1 MRPEVIVSPAEMS
14 VRTLRNVQEGKTVGL
29 VPTMGALHKG
39 HRSLIDRAAAEVDV
53 VVVSIFVNPTQ
64 FGPNEDLESY
74 PRNLEE
80 DVSLLEKQGLASV
93 VFAPNVSGMYPYAEN
108 KTWVIVED
116 LDRHLCGSSRP
127 GHFKGVTTIVSRLL
141 AMVQPDVA
149 FFGLKDAQQFYIVK
163 RMAAEM
169 GFRTQIKGVET
180 VREHDGLALSSR
192 NRYLSET
199 ERREA
204 VVLSK
209 AVSMAK
215 EAIETGLVRSGLDAQ
230 QLLERELN
238 KAGLGRVDYASVV
251 DSLTLQPVLDFE
263 SGQELISA
271 VAVQFGK
278 ARLIDNSIAQVP

>member
-1 MRPEVIVSPAEMS
+1 
-14 VRTLRNVQEGKTVGL
+14 
-29 VPTMGALHKG
+29 
-39 HRSLIDRAAAEVDV
+39 
-53 VVVSIFVNPTQ
+53 
-64 FGPNEDLESY
+64 
-74 PRNLEE
+74 
-80 DVSLLEKQGLASV
+80 
-93 VFAPNVSGMYPYAEN
+93 
-108 KTWVIVED
+108 
-116 LDRHLCGSSRP
+116 
-127 GHFKGVTTIVSRLL
+127 
-141 AMVQPDVA
+141 MVQPDVA

-163 RMAAEM
+163 RIAAEM

>member
-1 MRPEVIVSPAEMS
+1 MRPEVIVSPVEMS
-14 VRTLRNVQEGKTVGL
+14 VRTLRNVREGKTVGL

-39 HRSLIDRAAAEVDV
+39 HLSLVERAAAEVDV

-93 VFAPNVSGMYPYAEN
+93 VFAPTVSGMYPYAEN

-141 AMVQPDVA
+141 AMVQPDAA
-149 FFGLKDAQQFYIVK
+149 FFGLKDAQQFYILK

-169 GFRTQIKGVET
+169 GFRTRMKGVET
-180 VREHDGLALSSR
+180 VREYDGLALSSR
-192 NRYLSET
+192 NGYLSQA
-199 ERREA
+199 ERDEA

-209 AVSMAK
+209 AVFMAK
-215 EAIETGLVRSGLDAQ
+215 KAVETGSIQSGKGVQ
-230 QLLERELN
+230 QLLESELN
-238 KAGLGRVDYASVV
+238 KAVLGRVDYASVV
-251 DSLTLQPVLDFE
+251 DSLTLQPVVEFK

-278 ARLIDNSIAQVP
+278 ARLIDNSIALVP